1 MLRSNFVSMKIKVI
15 KTIFIVL
22 LFLFFASWF
31 YRIIMLMLLACVWR
45 EEIKRYRTWGYKV
58 VIGCLLVTLF
68 CVLPR
73 YRYNTNDRVRLIY
86 QDEKGSPQ
94 LPPLTHY
101 LFNVVFPEEELCNL
115 GIWCARIAPK
125 LLPLSDNL
133 LGDFRQDDRIG
144 NIQNFYRPFRRL
156 NRSGLF
162 MMSGTTSQ
170 AFYMYGIDD
179 TQSVYVIE
187 PKHYDEKKEYPVV
200 FFMHGYMGNWKLYTG
215 LLKDLEDCIVLCV
228 GTKDWSGRFT
238 KKDVNNLFTKQIP
251 FLESLDYRIDKDQLH
266 IIGLSNGGTATNV
279 AYKSF
284 ADKFKTITFISTNI
298 NQTYPISSK
307 VLFIGG
313 GDDYFA
319 TSLLNAYHKL
329 KKNGTQTDIFW
340 DDKETHFIMV
350 NKMDEVINF
359 INKNLK

>member
-1 MLRSNFVSMKIKVI
+1 
-15 KTIFIVL
+15 
-22 LFLFFASWF
+22 
-31 YRIIMLMLLACVWR
+31 MLLACVWR
-45 EEIKRYRTWGYKV
+45 EEIKKYRPWAYKA
-58 VIGCLLVTLF
+58 IISILLIATF

-133 LGDFRQDDRIG
+133 LGDFRQDDRVG
-144 NIQNFYRPFRRL
+144 NIQKFYRPFRSL

-162 MMSGTTSQ
+162 MMSGTTAQ
-170 AFYMYGIDD
+170 VFHMQGIDN

-187 PKHYDEKKEYPVV
+187 PKHFDEKQEYPVV
-200 FFMHGYMGNWKLYTG
+200 FFMHGYLGNWKLYTG
-215 LLKDLEDCIVLCV
+215 LLKNLEDCIVLCV

-238 KKDVNNLFTKQIP
+238 KKDINNLFKKQIP
-251 FLESLDYRIDKDQLH
+251 FLESLNYRVHKDQLH
-266 IIGLSNGGTATNV
+266 IIGLSNGGTATNI
-279 AYKSF
+279 AYEGF
-284 ADKFKTITFISTNI
+284 ANKFKTITFISTNI

-313 GDDYFA
+313 GDDYFSS
-319 TSLLNAYHKL
+319 TLPVAYDKL
-329 KKNGTQTDIFW
+329 KNNGSKTNIYW
-340 DDKETHFIMV
+340 DDNESHFIIV
-350 NKMDEVINF
+350 NKADEVINF
-359 INKNLK
+359 LNKNLQ